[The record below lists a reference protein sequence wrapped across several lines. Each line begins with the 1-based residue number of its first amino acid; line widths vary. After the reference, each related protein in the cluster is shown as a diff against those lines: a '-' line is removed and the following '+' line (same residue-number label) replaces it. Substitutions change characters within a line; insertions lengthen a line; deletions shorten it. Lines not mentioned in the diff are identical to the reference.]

1 MGLSK
6 FKKLADKPKAK
17 KTTADAIIDPAME
30 EVCNNL
36 VKTSAALKNA
46 KAAHENVQAEIIDYM
61 QPKHIEA
68 LRSNS
73 LTKTFDL
80 NDKVKCIFTD
90 RFKALTAEDIKE
102 FEERLIEKNVA
113 VEKLLKERVSLKL
126 KKHVEDDED
135 KLNKLIEA
143 LGEDLLE
150 RYFEIKVETVPVKDF
165 YTAVVREDVVDELED
180 VIERIRYKPTVK
192 VS

>member
-17 KTTADAIIDPAME
+17 KTTAEVVIDPAME
-30 EVCNNL
+30 EVCEKL

-46 KAAHENVQAEIIDYM
+46 KAAHENAQAEIIDYM
-61 QPKHIEA
+61 QPKHMDA
-68 LRSNS
+68 LRGNS
-73 LTKTFDL
+73 LTKTFEL

-90 RFKALTAEDIKE
+90 RFKALSPEDLKE
-102 FEERLIEKNVA
+102 FEDNLAEKEIA
-113 VEKLLKERVSLKL
+113 VDKLLKEKVSLSL
-126 KKHVEDDED
+126 KKHVEDDEE

-150 RYFEIKVETVPVKDF
+150 RYFEVKVSTVPVKDF
-165 YTAVVREDVVDELED
+165 YAAVVRENAVDPLED